1 MAVYPERR
9 ILKSK
14 LASNSIC
21 KIIILP
27 NSEEKSENLNGDA
40 LWSSRAHL
48 EREKMK
54 LMMKNP

>member
-27 NSEEKSENLNGDA
+27 NSEEKSENLNGGSA
-40 LWSSRAHL
+40 ECSRGPL